1 MGMPKMVSGHRIKCA
16 REDAG
21 LSRDEVVRRSAESGN
36 PISTHCLIR
45 IETGE
50 TKAPRMDTM
59 ITLADIL
66 DTSLEN
72 FIAST
77 FCA

>member
-21 LSRDEVVRRSAESGN
+21 LSRDEVVRRSAEEGHA
-36 PISTHCLIR
+36 ISSHTLAR

-50 TKAPRMDTM
+50 TRSPRTDTVLM
-59 ITLADIL
+59 IAEIL
-66 DTSLEN
+66 DTSIEEFLASN
-72 FIAST
+72 FGA
-77 FCA
+77 